1 MWLRSPSPEAT
12 RAAGRLLGGAL
23 GAEGA
28 VISLAGAL
36 GAGKT
41 VFAKGLAEGLGIDPA
56 ALASPTFTL
65 IHEHRAPDGR
75 AFAHVDCY
83 RLRSAGELESA
94 GFLDLLAP
102 GAVVVIEWGDLHPE
116 ALPADRLEVRLARV
130 PHEDS
135 QRRLSAVASGPAAE
149 ALLARWL
156 EALRRHAA
164 ARGELELASSG
175 PAARS
180 GAEESRVA
188 LVVQKYG
195 GTSVGSPERIR
206 NVARRVCETVR
217 AGSQVAVVVSAMSG
231 ETDALVA
238 LAREIGG
245 DEPDPREYDVLV
257 ATGEQKTIALLA
269 MAIQREGLRARSFTG
284 AQMGMRTD
292 TAHTRAR
299 IESVNREV
307 LLATLR
313 EGAVAVL
320 AGFQGIDDAGNITT
334 LGRGGSDTSA
344 VAVAAALGADLCEI
358 YTDVTG
364 VFTTDPNMV
373 PAARKLARISFDEML
388 EMASLGAK
396 VLQIRSVRFAM
407 DYGVRLHV
415 RSSFV
420 PDEGTWVVP
429 EEEVMERL
437 VVSGVTYNRNEAK
450 IRVRGV
456 KDVPGVAARLFT
468 PLSDQ
473 GIVVD
478 MIIQNLSQDGTT
490 DLTFT
495 VPRGEYKRSLAIA
508 QGTAAELGATVEG
521 DTAIAKVSI
530 VGLGMKDHAG
540 VASRMFQVLADQG
553 VNIQLISTSEI
564 KVSVVIEER
573 YTEQAVSALHA
584 AFVEAGAA
592 APRPER

>member
-1 MWLRSPSPEAT
+1 M
-12 RAAGRLLGGAL
+12 
-23 GAEGA
+23 
-28 VISLAGAL
+28 
-36 GAGKT
+36 
-41 VFAKGLAEGLGIDPA
+41 
-56 ALASPTFTL
+56 
-65 IHEHRAPDGR
+65 
-75 AFAHVDCY
+75 
-83 RLRSAGELESA
+83 
-94 GFLDLLAP
+94 
-102 GAVVVIEWGDLHPE
+102 
-116 ALPADRLEVRLARV
+116 
-130 PHEDS
+130 
-135 QRRLSAVASGPAAE
+135 
-149 ALLARWL
+149 
-156 EALRRHAA
+156 
-164 ARGELELASSG
+164 
-175 PAARS
+175 
-180 GAEESRVA
+180 A

-195 GTSVGSPERIR
+195 GTSVGNPERIR
-206 NVARRVCETVR
+206 NVARRVAETVR
-217 AGSQVAVVVSAMSG
+217 AGNQVAVVVSAMSG

-238 LAREIGG
+238 LAKEIGG
-245 DEPDPREYDVLV
+245 DDPDPREYDVLV
-257 ATGEQKTIALLA
+257 ATGEQKTIALCA
-269 MAIQREGLRARSFTG
+269 MAIQRQGLPARSFTG
-284 AQMGMRTD
+284 GQMGMRTD

-299 IESVNREV
+299 IESIDRDV
-307 LLATLR
+307 LLETVR
-313 EGAVAVL
+313 SGAVAVI
-320 AGFQGIDDAGNITT
+320 AGFQGTDDAGNITT

-344 VAVAAALGADLCEI
+344 VAVAAAIGADLCEI

-364 VFTTDPNMV
+364 VFTCDPNMV
-373 PAARKLARISFDEML
+373 PAARKLDRISFDEMI

-437 VVSGVTYNRNEAK
+437 VVSGVTYNRSEAK

-456 KDVPGVAARLFT
+456 KDVPGVAARIFT
-468 PLSDQ
+468 PLSAQ

-495 VPRGEYKRSLAIA
+495 VPRGEYKRSLQIA
-508 QGTAAELGATVEG
+508 QGTAAELGAEVEG
-521 DTAIAKVSI
+521 DSAIAKVSI

-573 YTEQAVSALHA
+573 YTEQAVRALHA
-584 AFVEAGAA
+584 AFIEAGAA
-592 APRPER
+592 APVAER